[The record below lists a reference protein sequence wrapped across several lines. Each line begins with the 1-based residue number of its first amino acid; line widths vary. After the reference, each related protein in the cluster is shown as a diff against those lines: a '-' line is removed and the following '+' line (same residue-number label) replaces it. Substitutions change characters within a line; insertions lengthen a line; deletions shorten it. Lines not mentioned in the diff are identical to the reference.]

1 MLSGGLADSWSPPE
15 QSLLPE
21 LEDFLLGPRAQAVGV
36 SPRTGQQAGRG
47 TGPSG
52 PWDRP
57 PVFSDGGDGWTP
69 GPWVVGWGG
78 VQRVVMRRA
87 GGEDTTRRKSQ
98 PANVLPE
105 GSGGPATPA
114 AGPLATL
121 TRAGDS
127 VRRAHRRTG
136 GPRGAPLRASGEGGW
151 AGVLPPFFSVM
162 KFTFPQILNDTRTFG
177 RQRKYK
183 TTKTK
188 GIAHKFTTRTTG
200 KF

>member
-1 MLSGGLADSWSPPE
+1 MLSGGLAGSWSPPE

-47 TGPSG
+47 PAPSG

-57 PVFSDGGDGWTP
+57 PVFSGGGDGWTP
-69 GPWVVGWGG
+69 GPGVVGWGG

-114 AGPLATL
+114 AGPLAAL

-127 VRRAHRRTG
+127 VRRAHRRTYR
-136 GPRGAPLRASGEGGW
+136 GPARGASQGIGRGRLGRSLTTFFFRDEIHF
-151 AGVLPPFFSVM
+151 PPNI
-162 KFTFPQILNDTRTFG
+162 K
-177 RQRKYK
+177 
-183 TTKTK
+183 
-188 GIAHKFTTRTTG
+188 
-200 KF
+200 